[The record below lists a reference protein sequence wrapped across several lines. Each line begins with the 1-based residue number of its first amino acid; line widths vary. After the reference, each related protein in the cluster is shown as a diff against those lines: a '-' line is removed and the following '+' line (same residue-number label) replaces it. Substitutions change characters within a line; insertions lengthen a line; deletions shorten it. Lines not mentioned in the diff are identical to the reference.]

1 MMILHTDDFD
11 YKLPVELIAQHP
23 INQRDACRLMVLN
36 RADGSLQHRQFSDLA
51 ELLLP
56 GDLLVLNDT
65 RVLPVRL
72 FCKKKTGGL
81 VEVLFTEK
89 IDDRTWKALLK
100 PARRLVSGST
110 LLIEGNPAAGT
121 LVVQGIVPGG
131 ERCIGFV
138 PGQSASIE
146 EIIERHGAMPL
157 PPYIRR
163 AADGDDRSDYQTVF
177 AAKPGAVAAPTAGL
191 HFTADLLDALKAR
204 GVKIAYVTLHVGI
217 GTFLPVKAGD
227 PRDHVMHE
235 ERYELSQETAQEI
248 GRTKK
253 TGGRVIAVG
262 TTVVRVIEHCALADG
277 GLRAGSGRTSLKI
290 LPPWDFR
297 VIDALI
303 TNFHLPRSTLLM
315 LVSAFASVG
324 QIRTAYTGAIGAGYR
339 FFSYGDAMLI
349 I

>member
-11 YKLPVELIAQHP
+11 YTLPDEFIAQHP
-23 INQRDACRLMVLN
+23 MDRRDACRLIVLD
-36 RADGSLQHRQFSDLA
+36 RADGSLQHRRFSDLR

-65 RVLPVRL
+65 RVLPARL
-72 FCKKKTGGL
+72 FCRKKTGGA
-81 VEVLFTEK
+81 VEALFTEK

-100 PARRLVSGST
+100 PARRLAPGST
-110 LLIEGNPAAGT
+110 LSIEGDPAAGT
-121 LVVQGIVPGG
+121 LVIQDIKPGG

-138 PGQSASIE
+138 PGTGASIE

-163 AADGDDRSDYQTVF
+163 EADGDDRRNYQTVF
-177 AAKPGAVAAPTAGL
+177 AVKPGAVAAPTAGL
-191 HFTADLLDALKAR
+191 HFTEELLDAIKER

-217 GTFLPVKAGD
+217 GTFLPVKVGD

-235 ERYELSQETAQEI
+235 ERYDLPHETVELIEM
-248 GRTKK
+248 TKK

-262 TTVVRVIEHCALADG
+262 TTVVRVIEHCALGDG
-277 GLRAGSGRTSLKI
+277 GFRAGSGRTSLKI
-290 LPPWDFR
+290 LPPWEFK

-303 TNFHLPRSTLLM
+303 TNFHLPKSTLLM
-315 LVSAFASVG
+315 LVSAFASIG
-324 QIRTAYTGAIGAGYR
+324 QIKTAYAGAIGAGYR